1 MPPPASTQP
10 PHASKSPGRSV
21 LLLVNRRKP
30 DVVAAL
36 DEVRSLIASGGGKVV
51 HELDADGQPI
61 SQTDADGADLI
72 VVLGGDGTL
81 MAQSRRCV
89 ALGLPM
95 LGVNLGKLG
104 FMAEFDLPALRTQA
118 GSLFGGQPLLV
129 QDRPMLRVFVSQP
142 PAPRPTAAVSER
154 SEDGSGVSLSNTLA
168 LNDAVVTAGPPYRMI
183 SIRIR
188 IDGQDG
194 PTVTGDGLIVS
205 TAIGSTAYNASAG
218 GPIISPDVPALA
230 MTAIAPH
237 TLSFR
242 PVVVNLSSTIE
253 LEIVEANDGEVLAG
267 DTAQQAAARGTALV
281 LDGQVPTPLRTGD
294 RITIRTHARPAKF
307 VKNLAGSYWNTLL
320 TKMRWAAPP
329 AVRAR

>member
-1 MPPPASTQP
+1 MKRASGDSSS
-10 PHASKSPGRSV
+10 AGPGRSV
-21 LLLVNRRKP
+21 LLLVNRHKP

-36 DEVRSLIASGGGKVV
+36 DEVRGLIAAGGGRIVT
-51 HELDADGQPI
+51 ELDADGRPVTQAE
-61 SQTDADGADLI
+61 SDGADLI

-104 FMAEFDLPALRTQA
+104 FMAEFDLPSLRAQA
-118 GSLFGGQPLLV
+118 ASLFNGSPLMV
-129 QDRPMLRVFVSQP
+129 QDRPMLRVFATP
-142 PAPRPTAAVSER
+142 RDAAAAAEPAP
-154 SEDGSGVSLSNTLA
+154 LSQSLA

-188 IDGQDG
+188 IDGHDG
-194 PTVTGDGLIVS
+194 PTVAGDGLIVS

-218 GPIISPDVPALA
+218 GPIMSPDVPALV

-253 LEIVEANDGEVLAG
+253 LDIIEANDGDLLPG

-294 RITIRTHARPAKF
+294 RITIRTHARPARF
-307 VKNLAGSYWNTLL
+307 VRNPSGSYWNTLL
-320 TKMRWAAPP
+320 TKRRWAAPP

>member
-1 MPPPASTQP
+1 MPTSASSS
-10 PHASKSPGRSV
+10 ARPGRSV
-21 LLLVNRRKP
+21 LLLVNRNKP

-36 DEVRSLIASGGGKVV
+36 DEVRGLIAAGGGRIVA
-51 HELDADGQPI
+51 ELDADGRPVTQAE
-61 SQTDADGADLI
+61 ADGADLI

-104 FMAEFDLPALRTQA
+104 FMAEFDLPSLRAQA
-118 GSLFGGQPLLV
+118 ASLFNGSPLLV
-129 QDRPMLRVFVSQP
+129 QDRPMLRVFVTSRDPAAATEAAPLSQ
-142 PAPRPTAAVSER
+142 S
-154 SEDGSGVSLSNTLA
+154 LA

-188 IDGQDG
+188 IDGHDG
-194 PTVTGDGLIVS
+194 PTVSGDGLIVS

-218 GPIISPDVPALA
+218 GPIMSPDVPALV

-253 LEIVEANDGEVLAG
+253 LEIIEANDGDPLPG

-294 RITIRTHARPAKF
+294 RITIRSHARPARF
-307 VKNLAGSYWNTLL
+307 VRNPSGSYWNTLL

>member
-1 MPPPASTQP
+1 MPTSASSSNST
-10 PHASKSPGRSV
+10 GRSV
-21 LLLVNRRKP
+21 LLLVNRNKP

-36 DEVRSLIASGGGKVV
+36 DEVRGLIAGGGGRIVT
-51 HELDADGQPI
+51 ELDTDGRPI
-61 SQTDADGADLI
+61 TQAEADGADLI

-104 FMAEFDLPALRTQA
+104 FMAEFDLPSLRAQA
-118 GSLFGGQPLLV
+118 TSLFNGSPLLV
-129 QDRPMLRVFVSQP
+129 QDRPMLRVFV
-142 PAPRPTAAVSER
+142 APRVPREAA
-154 SEDGSGVSLSNTLA
+154 DAPALSQTLA

-188 IDGQDG
+188 IEGQDG

-253 LEIVEANDGEVLAG
+253 LELIEANDGDLLPG

-281 LDGQVPTPLRTGD
+281 LDGQVPTPLRAGD

-307 VKNLAGSYWNTLL
+307 VKNPTGSYWNTLL